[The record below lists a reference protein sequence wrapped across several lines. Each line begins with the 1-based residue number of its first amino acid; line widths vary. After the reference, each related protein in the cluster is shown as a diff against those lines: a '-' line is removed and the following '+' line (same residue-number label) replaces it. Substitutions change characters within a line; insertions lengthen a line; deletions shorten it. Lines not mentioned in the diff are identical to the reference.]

1 MTVPLRKRVKRRVRS
16 VLLVAAVRLLAFV
29 PLRLA
34 LALGTAVGSVGW
46 VLARRMRRQILAQ
59 LAIAFPERSDAERE
73 AIGRASLLHLAWLA
87 AEVMTLPH
95 WRARLPDYVG
105 LAPGVE
111 EVFRGALARGRG
123 VVYVAGHVGNWELMV
138 QRVPRLGPFP
148 AATIAKATIHAEL
161 NVLIERT
168 RGDGGVET
176 LWREDQ
182 ATAHAMIRCFKEN
195 KILGILID

>member
-59 LAIAFPERSDAERE
+59 LAIAFPERSD
-73 AIGRASLLHLAWLA
+73 
-87 AEVMTLPH
+87 
-95 WRARLPDYVG
+95 
-105 LAPGVE
+105 
-111 EVFRGALARGRG
+111 
-123 VVYVAGHVGNWELMV
+123 
-138 QRVPRLGPFP
+138 
-148 AATIAKATIHAEL
+148 
-161 NVLIERT
+161 
-168 RGDGGVET
+168 
-176 LWREDQ
+176 
-182 ATAHAMIRCFKEN
+182 CFKEN